1 MDQRFQTGLSTNAD
15 WPSLRDAQGC
25 KCPKKQTPSHGSW
38 GMMRIWHPTLCACS
52 HAQSCMYNYTITTVP
67 VSSVLYMTSFI
78 SCRPRRKK
86 TNLGREIRVLPV
98 LRPLCNDFKPW
109 FYVPPCPPNLNDTKS
124 RQPHPPNE
132 TWACPDEIN
141 GYRAVTLE

>member
-109 FYVPPCPPNLNDTKS
+109 FYVPPCPL
-124 RQPHPPNE
+124 
-132 TWACPDEIN
+132 TWMTPSLVNRIHQMKPGLAPTRSMDI
-141 GYRAVTLE
+141 GQ